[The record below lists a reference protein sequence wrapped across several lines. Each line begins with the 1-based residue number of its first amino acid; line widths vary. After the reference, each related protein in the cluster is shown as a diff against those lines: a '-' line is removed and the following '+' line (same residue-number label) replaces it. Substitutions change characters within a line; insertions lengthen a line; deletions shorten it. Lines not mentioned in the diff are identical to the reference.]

1 MWLECWLWL
10 APAWGS
16 IPRTLYSRP
25 VVHVYDPSTWWEGA
39 EKPRSR
45 NSWSTQLY
53 LATWWAE
60 ASLEPAWARRDIAT
74 KTKQT
79 AANKE
84 QETPNNDH
92 DKARKMPR
100 LPRRPEKQAGPGA
113 GASSPGFTQKVD
125 AWLRI
130 CAATTVVSRCI
141 FSGSIFDLPCTHASS
156 QIRPANNSVMK
167 IRCEYW
173 AGEGGREAPHT
184 APLMVWLAPSVCPG
198 HCHLP
203 SSQRV
208 DDAGGA
214 GVGGMWVLTGDNPDL
229 QDRPKRRRRLLVHP
243 NYPEPK

>member
-16 IPRTLYSRP
+16 IPRTLHSRP

-113 GASSPGFTQKVD
+113 GASSPGFTQKD
-125 AWLRI
+125 G
-130 CAATTVVSRCI
+130 C
-141 FSGSIFDLPCTHASS
+141 
-156 QIRPANNSVMK
+156 
-167 IRCEYW
+167 
-173 AGEGGREAPHT
+173 
-184 APLMVWLAPSVCPG
+184 LAPNLCSYDCCLSLHFLRQYLWSALYTCFQPD
-198 HCHLP
+198 
-203 SSQRV
+203 STSQ
-208 DDAGGA
+208 
-214 GVGGMWVLTGDNPDL
+214 
-229 QDRPKRRRRLLVHP
+229 
-243 NYPEPK
+243 